1 MKISVLMPTYN
12 DRESI
17 LETFESVKKQ
27 NYSNWELIVV
37 DDGSSDDTKSVVNE
51 YIKKY
56 DLQNKITYIYQQ
68 NQDQLNAIINGTN
81 YITGDYVYILH
92 SDDLV
97 PDTETFSKLVE
108 TANKNKEI
116 DAFIG
121 DLIVID
127 ENSKQTGIQKVDEY
141 NQNEDILATLMLWLG
156 RNLYA
161 DFMFAKKE
169 VFITKIQET
178 YLTWNMPFWTD
189 FEGNKKIL
197 NIKNLDFPILK
208 YRVHDGN
215 YINNDIGKLNVING
229 ELRTL
234 TRLMKYYNIPNYNRQ
249 FIKYRVFNKL
259 GIRNKFKVR
268 FTKEEQLDKGH
279 VVEFVIKKRFEDSY
293 KENRFLDSVVKFYKS
308 NSKRKIELPKVKEE
322 DKIYK
327 GKDMRAFNNDLLNG
341 NIPDIY
347 MKMFEEMSVGFD
359 TIVVKDD
366 KELEIANNIAKFLC
380 IYQHVNIQKI

>member
-366 KELEIANNIAKFLC
+366 KELEIANDIAKFLC